1 MAEEEETKKMY
12 VHATKDF
19 CVLQKS
25 FENASIVDS
34 VYVYNMPDKVE
45 NYLDQNQDLVRLLS
59 DYEVDEKWRI
69 TEHKTVNCSYNSE
82 SNEIT
87 LKLPKEIKI
96 LDART
101 IYILPDCLSFIVIPG
116 ELTEASGGVL
126 PNQIFRLRG
135 LLAKKILLLDM
146 ETEVAEDGSVKPVL
160 QYKEIQPNKQ
170 EDSAK

>member
-1 MAEEEETKKMY
+1 MAEEETKKMY
-12 VHATKDF
+12 VHSTKDF
-19 CVLQKS
+19 SVLQKS

-45 NYLDQNQDLVRLLS
+45 NYLDKNQDLIHLLS
-59 DYEVDEKWRI
+59 DYEADEKWRI
-69 TEHKTVNCSYNSE
+69 TEHKSVVCLYNSQ
-82 SNEIT
+82 SGEIT
-87 LKLPKEIKI
+87 LKLPQEVKI

-146 ETEVAEDGSVKPVL
+146 QTEVAEDGSVKPVL
-160 QYKEIQPNKQ
+160 QYKEIQQSPP
-170 EDSAK
+170 EESAK